1 MSCKAV
7 ELLPPLYQLK
17 SFGSCVLKLFMEAC
31 LSIKFAYL
39 DWLTCKKC
47 LLGGHGKARRTV
59 IASVKSY
66 LKYYYS
72 WLARDVRYFSIFG
85 YPPCWCSTAGKISM
99 CLYAY
104 MPSLFSYNGFFGK

>member
-17 SFGSCVLKLFMEAC
+17 STSFHLVVALKLIMEEC
-31 LSIKFAYL
+31 LSIKFAYI

-59 IASVKSY
+59 K
-66 LKYYYS
+66 L
-72 WLARDVRYFSIFG
+72 
-85 YPPCWCSTAGKISM
+85 
-99 CLYAY
+99 
-104 MPSLFSYNGFFGK
+104 

>member
-7 ELLPPLYQLK
+7 ELLPPLYQCK
-17 SFGSCVLKLFMEAC
+17 IDKFSFGSSVLKLFMEAC

-59 IASVKSY
+59 RLSTLRH
-66 LKYYYS
+66 LKN
-72 WLARDVRYFSIFG
+72 LVVI
-85 YPPCWCSTAGKISM
+85 
-99 CLYAY
+99 
-104 MPSLFSYNGFFGK
+104 

>member
-7 ELLPPLYQLK
+7 ELLPPIDK
-17 SFGSCVLKLFMEAC
+17 FSFGSCVLKLFMEAC

-59 IASVKSY
+59 KPGFHIIVSVVSVV
-66 LKYYYS
+66 S
-72 WLARDVRYFSIFG
+72 VVRKKFIGQIKLYG
-85 YPPCWCSTAGKISM
+85 NLPYKCSMQK
-99 CLYAY
+99 
-104 MPSLFSYNGFFGK
+104 K